1 MISAL
6 RLGGFTQFHTHAH
19 TLSMC
24 ASLSPFKPPRG
35 KKQCGHQFMQE
46 LQHTTQRGTLIM
58 KGAHEILQIS
68 VRLDAENCETRSQ
81 EACGRAR
88 SVWLGTT
95 TVSRVRSTPR
105 QLPGCILQLNV
116 QQKKKQKQEKEN
128 CRNIMTKLPSPAI
141 VFCYPACVFLGVC
154 NSVE

>member
-1 MISAL
+1 
-6 RLGGFTQFHTHAH
+6 
-19 TLSMC
+19 MC
-24 ASLSPFKPPRG
+24 ASLSPFKPPQG

-58 KGAHEILQIS
+58 NSAHEILQIS

-95 TVSRVRSTPR
+95 TVSQVGSRPR
-105 QLPGCILQLNV
+105 QLRGCILQLNV
-116 QQKKKQKQEKEN
+116 QKKSKTKTKN
-128 CRNIMTKLPSPAI
+128 CRNIMTKLPSPTI
-141 VFCYPACVFLGVC
+141 VFCYPACVFLCVF